1 MNEENNFEII
11 NTENPIENSTIE
23 QEKTFDFSNLDDEL
37 KKIDLSYVNDDINI
51 VEPSHENTQKLF
63 ENDDDL
69 NNNIETLDFNE
80 SNIQNSFEVQPESII
95 NNQTN
100 EDTLFETIELPKI
113 NETLTNNDET
123 VLTPVNFE
131 LTKTDDY
138 SLNSNDSVK
147 PVVEDDVRFTF
158 DENGVVTS
166 ITSTDEPVATEV
178 LYDDEKE
185 EIETPKIDNEKENSI
200 NNINSN
206 REKINAEFARLNK
219 IIELAKESGVADS
232 EYLTDTFEKMEV
244 FDSVNQRFNKD
255 LDDYIASLN
264 SDDLNNDSELSNMQ
278 F

>member
-80 SNIQNSFEVQPESII
+80 SNIPNSFEVQPESII
-95 NNQTN
+95 NNQIN

-123 VLTPVNFE
+123 VLTPVNNE

-147 PVVEDDVRFTF
+147 PIVEDDVRFTF

-166 ITSTDEPVATEV
+166 ITSVEEPVATEV

-185 EIETPKIDNEKENSI
+185 EIELPKVDNEKENSI

-206 REKINAEFARLNK
+206 REKINSEFARLNK
-219 IIELAKESGVADS
+219 IIELAKKSGVADS

-244 FDSVNQRFNKD
+244 FNSVNQRFNKD